1 MSEQH
6 TGAQPARTALSA
18 DDPQEIGGYRL
29 HARLGS
35 GGMGVV
41 YLAHTPGGRP
51 IALKAVR
58 RELASDPE
66 FRRRF
71 AQEVASARRI
81 HGLFTAQ
88 VIDSGVEDPTP
99 WLATAY
105 VSGPSLHEVVR
116 RHGPLPA
123 RTVLLLLAGIA
134 EALQA
139 IHGAGVV
146 HRDLKPA
153 NVLLAG
159 DGPRVIDFGI
169 ARAADA
175 AALTGTGLRIGT
187 AAFMAPEQALGHP
200 ATPATDVFALGTL
213 AAYVACGIA
222 PFGNGPESSALYRV
236 VHEHPDLTGVPHE
249 LYGLVSWCLA
259 KQPGDR
265 PQPAEVIAS
274 VRAHPLVCGHPEFTD
289 GWLPRPVREELGGGV
304 GGGSGGVAGGTGA
317 GAVGDAGSVG
327 GDAAWPAPAPFQA
340 TRTATAHPGPAG
352 VAPHSPGT
360 AFPGP
365 RTDSGARPDGQA
377 LAPASASVPA
387 PASASAAPPVHAPMS
402 GPVPGPGPGPAHGRP
417 ARGRRLPLLP
427 ILVVAGTL
435 LAAGAVYYLDD
446 PAGETPGPAPR
457 ATASASASPSGS
469 PSGSASATP
478 PPGSAPPDP
487 AAAYRPGYAK
497 AELTAPD
504 SGYEFDL
511 KAGKVA
517 PAETAAWYLARDG
530 QALVPSEDSDSF
542 VSGTGELTVAACLR
556 GIETRPAAGLP
567 LTALAKARPFCVR
580 SPDRSEVAI
589 VRLVEAPDDES
600 VTILVDQYRRG

>member
-6 TGAQPARTALSA
+6 SGPQPARTALSA

-58 RELASDPE
+58 RELAADPE

-105 VSGPSLHEVVR
+105 VPGPSLHEVVR
-116 RHGPLPA
+116 RHGPLPVH
-123 RTVLLLLAGIA
+123 TVLLLLAGIA

-153 NVLLAG
+153 NVLLAA

-187 AAFMAPEQALGHP
+187 AAFMAPEQALGRP
-200 ATPATDVFALGTL
+200 STPATDVFALGTL
-213 AAYVACGIA
+213 AAYVAGGTA
-222 PFGNGPESSALYRV
+222 PFGSGPESSALYRV
-236 VHEHPDLTGVPHE
+236 VHEHPDLGRVPHE
-249 LYGLVSWCLA
+249 LYDLVSWCLA
-259 KQPGDR
+259 KQPEDR

-274 VRAHPLVCGHPEFTD
+274 VRAHPLVCGRPEFTD
-289 GWLPRPVREELGGGV
+289 GWLPRPVREEFGG
-304 GGGSGGVAGGTGA
+304 
-317 GAVGDAGSVG
+317 G
-327 GDAAWPAPAPFQA
+327 GDAARPPAPAPFQA
-340 TRTATAHPGPAG
+340 TRTATALAGPAG
-352 VAPHSPGT
+352 VAPAG
-360 AFPGP
+360 PGP
-365 RTDSGARPDGQA
+365 GAPG
-377 LAPASASVPA
+377 PA
-387 PASASAAPPVHAPMS
+387 
-402 GPVPGPGPGPAHGRP
+402 VPGPGTGSGAWPDAPAPAPVPAPSPTPTPAPVPGQGRRGP
-417 ARGRRLPLLP
+417 GRGRRLPRLP
-427 ILVVAGTL
+427 VLIVTCTL
-435 LAAGAVYYLDD
+435 LAAGAVYYLDV
-446 PAGETPGPAPR
+446 PTGGAPGTGGSPVTGP
-457 ATASASASPSGS
+457 TASASASVSA
-469 PSGSASATP
+469 SASATATTA
-478 PPGSAPPDP
+478 PGPTPADP
-487 AAAYRPGYAK
+487 AAAYVPAYTK

-504 SGYEFDL
+504 SAYEFDL
-511 KAGKVA
+511 RAGKVV

-530 QALVPSEDSDSF
+530 RALVPSEESDSF
-542 VSGTGELTVAACLR
+542 VSDSSELTVAACLH
-556 GIETRPAAGLP
+556 GIETRPAADLP
-567 LTALAKARPFCVR
+567 FTALAKARPFCVR
-580 SPDRSEVAI
+580 SPDRTGIAI
-589 VRLVEAPDDES
+589 VRLVEAPADDS
-600 VTILVDQYRRG
+600 ATILVDQYRRG

>member
-6 TGAQPARTALSA
+6 SGAQPARTALSA

-105 VSGPSLHEVVR
+105 VPGPSLHEVVR
-116 RHGPLPA
+116 RHGPLPV

-213 AAYVACGIA
+213 AAYVAGGMA

-236 VHEHPDLTGVPHE
+236 VHEHPDLTWVPPE
-249 LYGLVSWCLA
+249 LHALLSWCLT
-259 KQPGDR
+259 KHPEDR
-265 PQPAEVIAS
+265 PQPAELIAS
-274 VRAHPLVCGHPEFTD
+274 VRAHPLVCGQPESTD
-289 GWLPRPVREELGGGV
+289 GWLPRPVREELGGG
-304 GGGSGGVAGGTGA
+304 
-317 GAVGDAGSVG
+317 GDT
-327 GDAAWPAPAPFQA
+327 AWPAPPPFQA
-340 TRTATAHPGPAG
+340 TRTATAHEGPPGGFPASP
-352 VAPHSPGT
+352 APGT
-360 AFPGP
+360 DPGAGTGGGTP
-365 RTDSGARPDGQA
+365 
-377 LAPASASVPA
+377 VPA
-387 PASASAAPPVHAPMS
+387 PAVAAAPA
-402 GPVPGPGPGPAHGRP
+402 PVPEQG
-417 ARGRRLPLLP
+417 RGRRFPLLP
-427 ILVVAGTL
+427 ALLVTGTL
-435 LAAGAVYYLDD
+435 LAGAGAVYYLDY
-446 PAGETPGPAPR
+446 PAGEARDTGGSPVSTPTGPTAASSPP
-457 ATASASASPSGS
+457 ASAPPSP
-469 PSGSASATP
+469 PAKAT
-478 PPGSAPPDP
+478 PPDP
-487 AAAYRPGYAK
+487 AAAYLPGYTK

-511 KAGKVA
+511 EAGKVV
-517 PAETAAWYLARDG
+517 PAETATWYLVRDG
-530 QALVPSEDSDSF
+530 RALVPSEESDSF
-542 VSGTGELTVAACLR
+542 VSDSGELTVAACLH
-556 GIETRPAAGLP
+556 GIETRPAAALP
-567 LTALAKARPFCVR
+567 LAALAKDRPFCVR
-580 SPDRSEVAI
+580 SPDRSEIAV
-589 VRLVEAPDDES
+589 VRLVEAPADDS
-600 VTILVDQYRRG
+600 ATILVDQYRRG

>member
-1 MSEQH
+1 MSDQH
-6 TGAQPARTALSA
+6 SGAQPAPTALSA
-18 DDPQEIGGYRL
+18 DDPREIGGYRL
-29 HARLGS
+29 HARLGA

-105 VSGPSLHEVVR
+105 VPGPSLHEVVR

-187 AAFMAPEQALGHP
+187 AAFMAPEQALGRP
-200 ATPATDVFALGTL
+200 TTPATDVFALGTL

-236 VHEHPDLTGVPHE
+236 VHEHPDLARVPHE

-259 KQPGDR
+259 KRPEDR

-274 VRAHPLVCGHPEFTD
+274 VRAHPLVCGQPEFAD
-289 GWLPRPVREELGGGV
+289 GWLPRPVREELGGDTV
-304 GGGSGGVAGGTGA
+304 R
-317 GAVGDAGSVG
+317 
-327 GDAAWPAPAPFQA
+327 PAPAPEPFQA
-340 TRTATAHPGPAG
+340 TRTATAVPGRAGVTPAFPAPGSPAG
-352 VAPHSPGT
+352 A
-360 AFPGP
+360 A
-365 RTDSGARPDGQA
+365 
-377 LAPASASVPA
+377 APAPPSAPA
-387 PASASAAPPVHAPMS
+387 P
-402 GPVPGPGPGPAHGRP
+402 G
-417 ARGRRLPLLP
+417 RGRRLPVRPAL
-427 ILVVAGTL
+427 LVVGAL
-435 LAAGAVYYLDD
+435 LAAAGTVYYLDT
-446 PAGETPGPAPR
+446 PAGEAPSTGAPPADPK
-457 ATASASASPSGS
+457 ASASARPTPTAGAPS
-469 PSGSASATP
+469 A
-478 PPGSAPPDP
+478 DP
-487 AAAYRPGYAK
+487 AAAYLPGYAQ
-497 AELTAPD
+497 ARLTAPD

-511 KAGKVA
+511 KAGKVV
-517 PAETAAWYLARDG
+517 PAESAAWYLAHDG
-530 QALVPSEDSDSF
+530 RSLLPSEESDSF
-542 VSGTGELTVAACLR
+542 VSDAGSGELSVAACLE
-556 GIETRPAAGLP
+556 GIETRPAAALP
-567 LTALAKARPFCVR
+567 FAGLAKSRPFCVR
-580 SPDRSEVAI
+580 SPDRSELAI
-589 VRLVEAPDDES
+589 VRLAEAPADGS